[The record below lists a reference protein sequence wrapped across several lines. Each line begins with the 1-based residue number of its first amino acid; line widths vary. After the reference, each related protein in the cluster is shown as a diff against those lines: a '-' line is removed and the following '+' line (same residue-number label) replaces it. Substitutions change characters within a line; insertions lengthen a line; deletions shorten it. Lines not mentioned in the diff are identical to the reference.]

1 MIILFSRSIYLKSEQ
16 NFIRERSTTTS
27 SKETMDHIEQNQDD
41 TPLIIFK
48 GWAID
53 ADDDEEFRAGYPFNL
68 DELDEPDG

>member
-1 MIILFSRSIYLKSEQ
+1 
-16 NFIRERSTTTS
+16 
-27 SKETMDHIEQNQDD
+27 MDHIEQNQDD